1 MATAIDPICQM
12 DVDTDNPPGGQ
23 SEHDGTTYYFCAPGC
38 KVAFDKEPEKYM
50 SEAHD
55 HDDHEGHDHGAHDE
69 HEGHDH
75 GAHDE
80 HEGHDHGAHDE
91 HEGHDHGAHESHE
104 EPAAAADDDHDDHD
118 HGPGGHSH
126 GHHMPEAPAQNAPAA
141 SKPGFFARLFGK
153 K

>member
-23 SEHDGTTYYFCAPGC
+23 SEHNDRTYYFCAPGC

-55 HDDHEGHDHGAHDE
+55 EYEDHDHEDHEGHDHEGHDHGVQENHD
-69 HEGHDH
+69 
-75 GAHDE
+75 
-80 HEGHDHGAHDE
+80 
-91 HEGHDHGAHESHE
+91 SH
-104 EPAAAADDDHDDHD
+104 DDHDGHDDHGDHD

-126 GHHMPEAPAQNAPAA
+126 GHHMPERPAA
-141 SKPGFFARLFGK
+141 SGPAAKKPGFFARLFGK

>member
-38 KVAFDKEPEKYM
+38 KVAFDKEPEKYV

-55 HDDHEGHDHGAHDE
+55 HDDHEGHDHGGHDE
-69 HEGHDH
+69 HEEHDH
-75 GAHDE
+75 GGHDE
-80 HEGHDHGAHDE
+80 HES
-91 HEGHDHGAHESHE
+91 HDHGAHE
-104 EPAAAADDDHDDHD
+104 EPAADAGHDDHDDHD

-126 GHHMPEAPAQNAPAA
+126 GHHMPDAPAQSASAA

>member
-23 SEHDGTTYYFCAPGC
+23 SEYNGETYYFCAPGC
-38 KVAFDKEPEKYM
+38 KVAFDKEPEKYLAAA
-50 SEAHD
+50 SGG
-55 HDDHEGHDHGAHDE
+55 HDDHGDHGHDHG
-69 HEGHDH
+69 
-75 GAHDE
+75 
-80 HEGHDHGAHDE
+80 
-91 HEGHDHGAHESHE
+91 
-104 EPAAAADDDHDDHD
+104 HD

-126 GHHMPEAPAQNAPAA
+126 GHHMPEREESAAPA

>member
-23 SEHDGTTYYFCAPGC
+23 SEHNDKIYYFCAPGC

-50 SEAHD
+50 SEAHGEYED
-55 HDDHEGHDHGAHDE
+55 HEDHEGHDHGDHEGHDHGAQ
-69 HEGHDH
+69 
-75 GAHDE
+75 
-80 HEGHDHGAHDE
+80 
-91 HEGHDHGAHESHE
+91 ESHDSH
-104 EPAAAADDDHDDHD
+104 DDYNDHDNHGDHD

-126 GHHMPEAPAQNAPAA
+126 GHHMPERPAA
-141 SKPGFFARLFGK
+141 SGPAAKKPGFFARLFGK

>member
-23 SEHDGTTYYFCAPGC
+23 SEHNDRTYYFCAPGC

-55 HDDHEGHDHGAHDE
+55 EYEDHDHEDHGGHDHEGHDHGVQ
-69 HEGHDH
+69 
-75 GAHDE
+75 
-80 HEGHDHGAHDE
+80 
-91 HEGHDHGAHESHE
+91 ESH
-104 EPAAAADDDHDDHD
+104 DSHDDHDGHDDHGDHD

-126 GHHMPEAPAQNAPAA
+126 GHHMPERPAA
-141 SKPGFFARLFGK
+141 SGPAAKKPGFFARLFGK